1 MDILPTVAP
10 LSLVFA
16 YCLWRAFQRH
26 AEYGRR
32 RDAEK
37 LIARM
42 TRDEVV
48 GVLQRARTRPA
59 DD

>member
-10 LSLVFA
+10 LSLIFA
-16 YCLWRAFQRH
+16 CFLWRAVQRH
-26 AEYGRR
+26 AKYGRR

-48 GVLQRARTRPA
+48 DVLQRAQVHPA